1 MLPLQATRPY
11 LLARRFILAYTLT
24 SLHKSIH
31 LSPFYFPSS
40 IFSSSL
46 TPPSPLLDIIALVK
60 PPRSAPKPF
69 YFPTGVHAHISPT
82 TSLNFCV
89 LD

>member
-11 LLARRFILAYTLT
+11 LFTHRFILAYALTL
-24 SLHKSIH
+24 LHKSVH
-31 LSPFYFPSS
+31 LLPFYFPSS

-69 YFPTGVHAHISPT
+69 YFPTGVRAHISPA
-82 TSLNFCV
+82 TSLNFCI